1 MTNKDA
7 MTAYVAAF
15 VDELTRVGVGDV
27 VISPGS
33 RSTPM
38 AMLMAEHPQIKIWM
52 QMDERSA
59 GFFALGMAKVKK
71 QPIALLCTSGT
82 AAANYLPAIIEAD
95 YSRIPLLVLTADRPH
110 ELRDVGAP
118 QAIDQIGLF
127 GKYAKW
133 FVEMALPE
141 GTKVM
146 LNYVR
151 MVAGRAAA
159 KASLSPA
166 GVVHLNFPFREPLV
180 PNLALPNL
188 WEGGRLKERQRYVKV
203 QEGNRQLEQIQLQ
216 LLAEELKGIEK
227 GLIVCGPDN
236 HPELAQEVTY
246 LASVLKYPI
255 LADPLSQVRSGPHS
269 KEWVVD
275 SYDTFLRNE
284 NVKTQLKP
292 EVIIRFGAMPISK
305 AFLLYVQAHPE
316 ARQIVIDSAGGWC
329 EPTLLASDMLYTD
342 PVKFCYWF
350 AKIAEKRTEPTKWS
364 IQWRKLNEISRT
376 YLQTKG
382 QMNVLFEGQVII
394 ELQKLLPNNATLFVG
409 NSMPVRDLDTF
420 FTVTDKKIRTMAN
433 RGANGIDG
441 VVSTALGASIFCFPL
456 VLVIGDLSFFHDLN
470 GLLLAKLHKLNITII
485 VLNNNG
491 GGIFSFL
498 PQAKYEKH
506 FEMLF
511 GTPLGLDFEY
521 VVQMYG
527 GSFARISSWKQFR
540 ETVTECVSNKGL
552 SVIELPTER
561 KENANLHHKLWQFL
575 PDFTDE
581 LWTNGEKHEG

>member
-1 MTNKDA
+1 MTNNNDA

-15 VDELTRVGVGDV
+15 VDELTKVGVCDV

-38 AMLMAEHPQIKIWM
+38 AMLMVEHSQIKVWM

-59 GFFALGMAKVKK
+59 GFFALGMAKVKN
-71 QPIALLCTSGT
+71 QPVALLCTSGT
-82 AAANYLPAIIEAD
+82 AAANYLPAIIEAY
-95 YSRIPLLVLTADRPH
+95 YSRISLLVLTADRPH

-133 FVEMALPE
+133 FVDMALPE
-141 GTKVM
+141 KTEVM

-151 MVAGRAAA
+151 MVAERAAA
-159 KASLSPA
+159 IASMGPA

-180 PNLALPNL
+180 PNLSLPNL
-188 WEGGRLKERQRYVKV
+188 WERGRLKGRQRYVEVK
-203 QEGNRQLEQIQLQ
+203 EGNRQLEQIQIQ
-216 LLAEELKGIEK
+216 MLAEELKGIEK

-236 HPELAQEVTY
+236 HLQLEKEVTH
-246 LASVLKYPI
+246 LASVLQYPV
-255 LADPLSQVRSGPHS
+255 LADPLSQIRSGPHS
-269 KEWVVD
+269 KEWVID
-275 SYDTFLRNE
+275 SYDAFLRNE

-305 AFLLYVQAHPE
+305 AFLVYVQAHPE
-316 ARQIVIDSAGGWC
+316 ARQIVIDSDGGWR

-342 PVKFCYWF
+342 PVKFCCLF
-350 AKIAEKRTEPTKWS
+350 SESVEKRTELTKWS
-364 IQWRKLNEISRT
+364 IQWKKLNEISQT
-376 YLQTKG
+376 YMQTKG

-394 ELQKLLPNNATLFVG
+394 ELQKLLPDNATLFVG

-420 FTVTDKKIRTMAN
+420 FTVTDKNIRTMAN

-441 VVSTALGASIFCFPL
+441 VVSSALGASIFCSPL

-470 GLLLAKLHKLNITII
+470 GLLSAKLHKLNITII

-498 PQAKYEKH
+498 PQMKYEKH

-511 GTPLGLDFEY
+511 GTPIGLNFEY
-521 VVQMYG
+521 GVNMYG
-527 GSFARISSWKQFR
+527 GSFTRISNWKEFR
-540 ETVTECVSNKGL
+540 EKVTECVSAKGF

-561 KENANLHHKLWQFL
+561 TENADLHRKLWQSL
-575 PDFTDE
+575 SDFINE
-581 LWTNGEKHEG
+581 WFANGEKA